1 MYYSFSTKQL
11 SIIYHILGDKN
22 TTNLT
27 SENHSPN
34 LQAVIRRSITLFLP
48 KLPDN
53 SVPSSKLCGF

>member
-34 LQAVIRRSITLFLP
+34 LQAVIRRSITFRHHNLL

-53 SVPSSKLCGF
+53 SVPGS